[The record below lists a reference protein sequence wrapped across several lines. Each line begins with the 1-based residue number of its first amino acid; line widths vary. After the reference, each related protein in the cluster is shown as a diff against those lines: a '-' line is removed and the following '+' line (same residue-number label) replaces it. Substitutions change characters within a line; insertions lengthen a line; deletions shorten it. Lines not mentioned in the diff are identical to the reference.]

1 MFIQVITGTVT
12 DMDGMNEQEE
22 RWHRDLRPGAVGF
35 LGSTSGVTDDNR
47 FFVAAR
53 FESSEAAAKNS
64 ERREQ
69 AAWWSDME
77 KNVSAV
83 SFHDC
88 NRVETFFGGGSNDA
102 GFVQVM
108 QGRVLDADALRRV
121 EQRILEAE
129 DTFRAARPDV
139 IGQVIAYHD
148 DGDTYSDIVYFSSE
162 TEARANEQKEMPAE
176 LQQLMEELMRAAAID
191 EYLDLKN
198 PALR

>member
-1 MFIQVITGTVT
+1 
-12 DMDGMNEQEE
+12 
-22 RWHRDLRPGAVGF
+22 
-35 LGSTSGVTDDNR
+35 
-47 FFVAAR
+47 
-53 FESSEAAAKNS
+53 
-64 ERREQ
+64 
-69 AAWWSDME
+69 
-77 KNVSAV
+77 V

-121 EQRILEAE
+121 EQRILEVE

-139 IGQVIAYHD
+139 IGEVIAYHD
-148 DGDTYSDIVYFSSE
+148 DADTYSDIVYFSSE
-162 TEARANEQKEMPAE
+162 SEARANEQKDMPAE
-176 LQQLMEELMRAAAID
+176 LQQFTEELMRAAVID